1 MMNMLTNKRILLGVT
16 GGIAA
21 YKSADLVRRLR
32 DAGAE
37 VRVAMTRA
45 ACEFITPLTLQA
57 VSGQPVHRDLLD
69 AATESAMGHI
79 ELARWADAIVIA
91 PASADF
97 IARLTHGRAD
107 DLLAALCLATDAPIA
122 IAPAMNHLMWTN
134 AATQQNIETLTGRG
148 VRVFGPGEG
157 DQACGETG
165 PGRMLEPAEI
175 VARAA
180 GLFVRGLSSGTLAG
194 KTVLITAGP
203 TFEALDPV
211 RGLTN
216 RSSGKMGYALAEAAR
231 DAGARVTLVSGPTVL
246 APPDR
251 IEVQPVTG
259 AIEMLDV
266 VMARA
271 AEADIFI
278 GVAAV
283 ADYRPANPSAD
294 KLKKDAQSMTLA
306 LVRNPDILA
315 TVAALRPRPFT
326 VGFAVE
332 SGDLENTARKKLISK
347 GCDLIV
353 ANDAATIGADTARVI
368 IIARTGS
375 TPLDP
380 LPKTKLARRLIAIIA
395 DALHA
400 KDSDQDT
407 RLAHR

>member
-1 MMNMLTNKRILLGVT
+1 MLTNKRILLGVT

-32 DAGAE
+32 EAGAE
-37 VRVAMTRA
+37 VRVVMTRA

-57 VSGQPVHRDLLD
+57 VSGNPVHRDLLD
-69 AATESAMGHI
+69 AETETAMGHI
-79 ELARWADAIVIA
+79 ELARWADAIVVA

-122 IAPAMNHLMWTN
+122 VAPAMNRLMWTN
-134 AATQQNIETLTGRG
+134 AATQENVATIMRRG

-165 PGRMLEPAEI
+165 PGRMLEPVDI
-175 VARAA
+175 VARVSE
-180 GLFVRGLSSGTLAG
+180 LFETGSLAG
-194 KTVLITAGP
+194 RTVLITAGP

-231 DAGARVTLVSGPTVL
+231 DAGARVTLVTGPVALT
-246 APPDR
+246 PPDR
-251 IEVQPVTG
+251 VETVSVTG
-259 AIEMLDV
+259 AEEMFEA

-271 AEADIFI
+271 PEKDIFI

-283 ADYRPANPSAD
+283 ADYRPAKASGH
-294 KLKKDAQSMTLA
+294 KIKKDSEAMTLS

-315 TVAALRPRPFT
+315 SVAALRPRPLT
-326 VGFAVE
+326 VGFAAE
-332 SGDLENTARKKLISK
+332 TGDLEREARRKLIAK
-347 GCDLIV
+347 GADLII
-353 ANDAATIGADTARVI
+353 ANDAATIGADDAQVWVVSRAGI
-368 IIARTGS
+368 
-375 TPLDP
+375 TPLER
-380 LPKTKLARRLIAIIA
+380 LPKTQLARRLIAIVA
-395 DALHA
+395 QCFHTDFHA
-400 KDSDQDT
+400 ENPDQDS
-407 RLAHR
+407 RLARR

>member
-1 MMNMLTNKRILLGVT
+1 MSKLLANKRILLGVT

-21 YKSADLVRRLR
+21 YKSADLARRLR

-57 VSGQPVHRDLLD
+57 VSGRPVHRDLLD

-97 IARLTHGRAD
+97 IARLTQGRAD

-122 IAPAMNHLMWTN
+122 IAPAMNRMMWTN
-134 AATQQNIETLTGRG
+134 AATQHNVEILTRRG

-175 VARAA
+175 VTLVA
-180 GLFVRGLSSGTLAG
+180 GMFDSGALAG

-203 TFEALDPV
+203 TFEMLDPV

-231 DAGARVTLVSGPTVL
+231 DAGARVTIVSGPTAL
-246 APPDR
+246 EAPNR
-251 IEVQPVTG
+251 VEVRPVTS
-259 AIEMLDV
+259 AAEMLDA
-266 VMARA
+266 VMAQA
-271 AEADIFI
+271 AHSDVFI

-283 ADYRPANPSAD
+283 ADYRPAKPNAG
-294 KLKKDAQSMTLA
+294 KIKKDAQSMTLE
-306 LVRNPDILA
+306 LVRNADILA

-326 VGFAVE
+326 VGFAAE
-332 SGDLENTARKKLISK
+332 TSDLEREARKKLIAK
-347 GCDLIV
+347 GADLII
-353 ANDAATIGADTARVI
+353 ANDASTIGSESASVIVVAR
-368 IIARTGS
+368 AGS
-375 TPLDP
+375 TALQTM
-380 LPKTKLARRLIAIIA
+380 PKSKLARHLVKLIA